1 MSGLLLATRLEEP
14 LQAERR
20 VMSSNPFRF
29 SFLLLLLCVVVFLGT
44 ASATS
49 VYLDNPKYDVKT
61 EVGPDAATGGWFI
74 HLGLTGLRVKLTPE
88 SPQEL
93 EVAYIFPD
101 SPAAGKM
108 EKGDRIVGAGKRP
121 FSKPHTF
128 GYGVGKFSY
137 EGPLT
142 EFADA
147 LDAAMAA
154 KGTLPLLVTRGE
166 KKTRINLQVKTDYG
180 KYAKNWPFKCDR
192 SEKLLKEGIDY
203 LVEKQNASGLWHNRP
218 HLNCFA
224 VLALLGDDP
233 KLHRER
239 VLKAARSMARAT
251 DDKIRYEG
259 LDCWKYTLYGIAL
272 AEIYLATEEKWIL
285 PELEE
290 IHRWLVKAQISDGGF
305 GHRPANRPGG
315 NGYGSICILTGQAK
329 MAWALMKMCGIEID
343 SEAYQKAHEFVD
355 RGTNQRGYVWYEDS
369 SGGRGYADMGRTGAA
384 VLAHA
389 LDAKE
394 GGYKEFALRSARC
407 IGEHPDTFSDTHGS
421 PILGMVWTAFG
432 AAQDPASLR
441 KLLDENRWWFTL
453 SQCSDGTFY
462 YQPNRDNNPQ
472 DYTAAPRLS
481 ATSAAALILTL
492 PKRNLKMTQLLLR

>member
-1 MSGLLLATRLEEP
+1 MFDSF
-14 LQAERR
+14 
-20 VMSSNPFRF
+20 FREFPAKKIVLTF
-29 SFLLLLLCVVVFLGT
+29 SLFLGIIGY
-44 ASATS
+44 AIGSS
-49 VYLDNPKYDVKT
+49 VFLDNPKYDVKT
-61 EVGPDAATGGWFI
+61 NVGPDAATGGWFI

-93 EVAYIFPD
+93 EVAYVFPD
-101 SPAAGKM
+101 SPSAGKLQT
-108 EKGDRIVGAGKRP
+108 GDRIVGIGKRA
-121 FSKPHTF
+121 FSKAHTF

-142 EFADA
+142 EFADG
-147 LDAAMAA
+147 LDAAMAS
-154 KGTLPLLVTRGE
+154 KGKLPLLVIREE
-166 KKTRINLQVKTDYG
+166 KKSGVTIQVDTKYG

-192 SEKLLKEGIDY
+192 SEMLLREGIAD
-203 LVEKQNASGLWHNRP
+203 LLARQKASGLWHDRP

-233 KLHRER
+233 KLHREKI
-239 VLKAARSMARAT
+239 LKAARSMARST

-259 LDCWKYTLYGIAL
+259 LDCWKYSLYGIAL
-272 AEIYLATEEKWIL
+272 AEIYLATGEEWIL
-285 PELEE
+285 PELQE
-290 IHRWLVKAQISDGGF
+290 INSWLVKAQIADGGF

-329 MAWALMKMCGIEID
+329 MAWALMKLCGIQID
-343 SEAYQKAHEFVD
+343 EAAYQKAHEFVA
-355 RGTNQRGYVWYEDS
+355 RGTNKRGYVWYEDS
-369 SGGRGYADMGRTGAA
+369 SGGNGYADMGRTGAA

-389 LDAKE
+389 FDASRD
-394 GGYKEFALRSARC
+394 GYKDFALRSAKC
-407 IGEHPDTFSDTHGS
+407 IGEYPDTFSDTHGS

-432 AAQDPASLR
+432 AAQDPTSLR
-441 KLLDENRWWFTL
+441 KLLDTNRWWFTL

-481 ATSAAALILTL
+481 ATAAAALILTL
-492 PKRNLKMTQLLLR
+492 PKRNLKMTQLLLK

>member
-1 MSGLLLATRLEEP
+1 M
-14 LQAERR
+14 LQPITVNKIAL
-20 VMSSNPFRF
+20 VTIS
-29 SFLLLLLCVVVFLGT
+29 LLCIFS
-44 ASATS
+44 SAVGSSTF
-49 VYLDNPKYDVKT
+49 LDNPKYDVKT
-61 EVGPDAATGGWFI
+61 TVGPDAATGGWFI
-74 HLGLTGLRVKLTPE
+74 HLGLTGLRVRLTPE

-93 EVAYIFPD
+93 EVAYVFPD
-101 SPAAGKM
+101 SPSAGKLQT
-108 EKGDRIVGAGKRP
+108 GDRIVGIGKRT

-142 EFADA
+142 EFADG
-147 LDAAMAA
+147 LDAVMAA
-154 KGTLPLLVTRGE
+154 KGVLPLLVTRND
-166 KKTRINLQVKTDYG
+166 KKSRISIDVGTKYG
-180 KYAKNWPFKCDR
+180 KYAKNWPFKCER
-192 SEKLLKEGIDY
+192 STMLLRESIAD
-203 LVEKQNASGLWHNRP
+203 LTERQNASGLWHNRP

-233 KLHRER
+233 KVHREKI
-239 VLKAARSMARAT
+239 LKAARAMAHGT

-259 LDCWKYTLYGIAL
+259 LDCWKYSLYGIAL
-272 AEIYLATEEKWIL
+272 AEIYLATGEKWII

-290 IHRWLVKAQISDGGF
+290 INRWLVKAQISDGGF
-305 GHRPANRPGG
+305 GHRPAHRPGG
-315 NGYGSICILTGQAK
+315 NGYGSICILTMQAK

-343 SEAYQKAHEFVD
+343 ENAYQKAHEFAD
-355 RGTNQRGYVWYEDS
+355 RGTNKRGYVWYEDS
-369 SGGRGYADMGRTGAA
+369 SGGTGYADMGRTGAA

-389 LDAKE
+389 FDAGRE
-394 GGYKEFALRSARC
+394 GYKDFALRSARC
-407 IGEHPDTFSDTHGS
+407 IGDHPDTFSDTHGS

-441 KLLDENRWWFTL
+441 KLLDANRWWFTL

-481 ATSAAALILTL
+481 ATAATALILTL
-492 PKRNLKMTQLLLR
+492 PKRNLKMTQILLK